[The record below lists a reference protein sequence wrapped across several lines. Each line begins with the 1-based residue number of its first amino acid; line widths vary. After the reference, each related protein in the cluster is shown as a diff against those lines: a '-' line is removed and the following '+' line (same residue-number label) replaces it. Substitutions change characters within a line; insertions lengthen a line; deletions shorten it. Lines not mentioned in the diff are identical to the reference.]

1 MATLLFHSSNPLNPI
16 HPLKKN
22 YGATNRACKFPFGS
36 LSSTVLPEA
45 HTASAWPQYKSEQVK
60 VSLSY

>member
-36 LSSTVLPEA
+36 LNSTVLPEA
-45 HTASAWPQYKSEQVK
+45 HTASA
-60 VSLSY
+60 